1 MNKIYKVIWSKVR
14 NCYVAVSEIAKRNGK
29 SCTSVNCGGKA
40 NRSRGL
46 RMAAV
51 TLGVTAALVGGV
63 GFGTPAAW
71 ADGTITV
78 SDASQPENPTT
89 TTGGTLDYSSGFYYP
104 SDPSINQL
112 KITGGVNNS
121 YGFAARY
128 TYGSGESVT
137 GYTVDVSGAGTSIT
151 SVTGIRITGD
161 SSGKRAASGNRVYI
175 TNGASVN
182 FNVYGADGIGVVSG
196 NMVTIDKAYAYRVV
210 GGESGVAAKGNIVNI
225 SGIKEGMAYTVSDYV
240 RGGYSQSGTAG
251 GTGENEGNK
260 VNISNGAIVGIY
272 DAVIGGSGG
281 GGAISNEVTINKSL
295 VENYV
300 LGGSA
305 SIGSVSKN
313 TVDISGKMDGKN
325 YTVTRSVYGGFINNG
340 IAVSGNI
347 VKITDAVVNENS
359 DYDYSVYG
367 GFVYSYDG
375 TSSAEANSN
384 NVTVSGNSKT
394 GTVYGGYSVAGAAKG
409 NTVTINKNEKGE
421 TPQIEGYIYGGYSEK
436 GTAGGATA
444 EEGNKVTISGGTV
457 DYYVYGGYVNSGT
470 GAATGNKVDISQTS
484 SEVLTRVH
492 SVYGGYSNNGTA
504 GGATAEEGN
513 KVTITGG
520 RIGNRVYGGYV
531 SGTGAAIGN
540 KVDISQTGTEVLT
553 IIDDSVYGG
562 YSNNGTAGGATA
574 EEGNKV
580 TINGGTVGSR
590 VYGGYVYSGT
600 GAAIG
605 NKVDISQTDTE
616 VLTTISDDVYGGYS
630 RSGTAG
636 GTGENEGNTVT
647 INGGTV
653 NGNVYGG
660 YASSGEAHNNI
671 VTVGANSIINNRSNR
686 SSIDLTSGY
695 SPYASATGNMV
706 NVQGTVKGGNH
717 IHIYIKGGESG
728 GTGEASNNKVTF
740 KTGSY
745 VEPGWG
751 GFVYGG
757 YVNYDGNSN
766 AVNNT
771 VTFEVGSV
779 AAAPFNFEVC
789 GGYANGTG
797 TANNNTVTVNG
808 VTVTGRGYLEVIGGK
823 SNRANST
830 NSNNTVN
837 LLGTSKIETTN
848 ESTSTNIK
856 FSVRGSNETN
866 GTGNELHIG
875 GVKGS
880 TETSSANIWTNTGH
894 SVDSSIVS
902 INGINN
908 ITNFDKIVL
917 HDVAWNTDQ
926 KKPVLYG
933 DSISNVKALD
943 ITNMNIYD
951 GDTIKSS
958 FTSGESMSL
967 LSSGND
973 ISSIKL
979 KYNDSEAVSLV
990 NNPVTIGGG
999 AYTDKVIIADLLKFS
1014 GTSADTVSLATDNK
1028 AIVYTAG
1035 ESSVSS
1041 ATFSGTADWSTSA
1054 ALYSNTS
1061 YTFDTNA
1068 TANLAGL
1075 QFNKTAAVT
1084 EDPMGQ
1090 TMTLISG
1097 NVKGTVSV
1105 QPTDASIAV
1114 SLAKS
1119 NTTLGGTATGAAAID
1134 AEAGNLTYTI
1144 NNVALNSVAVTAAG
1158 DTPDALPTGWTK
1170 GSAVTVNTG
1179 ATALDRATG
1188 ATILSSD
1195 TAGLFTGAT
1204 FSGVNDYNDATNNKH
1219 AFASDTAKGVTL
1231 DGTQQKGIKVS
1242 DDGKS
1247 LVYAVNDTKDVATIT
1262 LGTVKTDDPRNMS
1275 GTDFDFAKTTKV
1287 DASALNLD
1295 VAEPLNI
1302 SSPVIPLVTNAT
1314 GLTAGVSVDYGE
1326 GKTGHSQDVPLT
1338 HADTGI
1344 VLNATVTGAVSTA
1357 SGTVNYTVTGGTL
1370 NSIALDNWNGTAA
1383 GTLPAVITGTGVSV
1397 TTGNFA
1403 EPTLAAGQSI
1413 DIITTTTNNFFGS
1426 VTGDKEYK
1434 KGEAFDD
1441 TKNGVTLSGNKYGG
1455 VKTNDTK
1462 TTLTYYAESM
1472 KVDKVAFGEM
1482 AWGTGRAA
1490 ASGYDFINVTSVD
1503 ASGLTFTNPEEA
1515 TGSMDLLTD
1524 ATNLAANAAVDYGTG
1539 KSAHSQEFDKT
1550 LDNKAVVTAT
1560 LTGTVD
1566 TATAG
1571 KVSYTSTGISMSK
1584 FDLANWD
1591 GATASA
1597 VPTGWTLSSG
1607 ATVETAGMTTPVLD
1621 PGKHI
1626 DILQSDTD
1634 NFFANVTIGGG
1645 NEYKAADFTEK
1656 DGGITFAGSQS
1667 KGVTLNTE
1675 KKHVI
1680 YAVGTKDV
1688 STATLSGEI
1697 KWDTTKAYYT
1707 NKQYTFS
1714 DSSKVEFAGDAAFTS
1729 TTDPLNQSM
1738 TLIEPDRAEHAVKG
1752 TVSGSPG
1759 FTVKLNNTTLEATAT
1774 GTAAI
1779 DSGNL
1784 KYTVNSV
1791 TLNQVDVAAVG
1802 SDAVPAGWTAATN
1815 VTVDTENMTLPSE
1828 VAYGTPQNILTADS
1842 AIFTDDN
1849 ITGKNKYGA
1858 TPAAFADTDNAG
1870 TPAVTIAG
1878 QRDQGVKASAD
1889 GKSLVYEVG
1898 TKEASSVTL
1907 GSIKW
1912 ASGTEVM
1919 DGSNV
1924 EYDYTAVTSLGTD
1937 GFAMAFEAPETVDA
1951 SKGESMT
1958 LLKANATLADMAEQV
1973 KQSSYSY
1980 NPVSGVT
1987 VDAAITGKLTTSSGV
2002 VTYTPMANQASKL
2015 TFTNVEWKDSGALMT
2030 RPANITFAGAD
2041 VDTAKINFHNIQELA
2056 ANSRMT
2062 LVSDFGETVGTIT
2075 GDTFT
2080 VGSGLKGEG
2089 AASLSGTDLIFT
2101 AKTAAESLA
2110 PTEATHETVMAM
2122 EAGTAVVAAGREY
2135 VDSAVEGLGLVSN
2148 MAPDGTSTFAS
2159 MGGGVGRYKTG
2170 SHVDTHT
2177 WSAVV
2182 AVGSKRE
2189 HKKGDLEW
2197 GVFAEYGRG
2206 NYTLHDDNGG
2216 RGDGNTHYAG
2226 GGLLAKWTNKH
2237 DVYTEASFRMGRMS
2251 DSASNMLRDVLG
2263 NTYGYDVHANY
2274 FGGHVGLGKIYK
2286 VKGNKDLDVY
2296 GKFFYTRR
2304 NGVDFDAGG
2313 NHYSLDSVASKLLRI
2328 GARYGSNDRKW
2339 NWYGG
2344 LAYEYEFGG
2353 ESRGTVDGLAIRSA
2367 SIKGASV
2374 RGEIGVRLEAT
2385 KTNPWKA
2392 DISIYGY
2399 GGKHRGIGGNVS
2411 VAYMF

>member
-78 SDASQPENPTT
+78 GDASQPQNYTT
-89 TTGGTLDYSSGFYYP
+89 TTGGTLYYSSGFYCP

-137 GYTVDVSGAGTSIT
+137 GYTVDVSGAGTSINFAF
-151 SVTGIRITGD
+151 GIRITDD
-161 SSGKRAASGNRVYI
+161 SSGERAASGNRVYI
-175 TNGASVN
+175 TDGASVSG
-182 FNVYGADGIGVVSG
+182 NVYGADGIGVVSG

-240 RGGYSQSGTAG
+240 RGGNSMSGMAG

-272 DAVIGGSGG
+272 DAVIGGNGG
-281 GGAISNEVTINKSL
+281 GGAIGNEVTINKSL

-300 LGGSA
+300 LGGYASSGSA
-305 SIGSVSKN
+305 SKN

-325 YTVTRSVYGGFINNG
+325 YTVTGSVYGGITFNG
-340 IAVSGNI
+340 TASGNI
-347 VKITDAVVNENS
+347 VKITDAVVNKNS
-359 DYDYSVYG
+359 DYSVYG
-367 GFVYSYDG
+367 G
-375 TSSAEANSN
+375 SSRSNVANSN

-394 GTVYGGYSVAGAAKG
+394 CTVYGGYSDTGAAKG

-457 DYYVYGGYVNSGT
+457 GTNVYGGRSNSGV
-470 GAATGNKVDISQTS
+470 ASGNI
-484 SEVLTRVH
+484 
-492 SVYGGYSNNGTA
+492 
-504 GGATAEEGN
+504 
-513 KVTITGG
+513 VTITGG
-520 RIGNRVYGGYV
+520 TVSGAVYGGY
-531 SGTGAAIGN
+531 GN
-540 KVDISQTGTEVLT
+540 
-553 IIDDSVYGG
+553 
-562 YSNNGTAGGATA
+562 TA
-574 EEGNKV
+574 N
-580 TINGGTVGSR
+580 
-590 VYGGYVYSGT
+590 
-600 GAAIG
+600 
-605 NKVDISQTDTE
+605 
-616 VLTTISDDVYGGYS
+616 
-630 RSGTAG
+630 
-636 GTGENEGNTVT
+636 GNTVT
-647 INGGTV
+647 I
-653 NGNVYGG
+653 
-660 YASSGEAHNNI
+660 
-671 VTVGANSIINNRSNR
+671 
-686 SSIDLTSGY
+686 
-695 SPYASATGNMV
+695 
-706 NVQGTVKGGNH
+706 
-717 IHIYIKGGESG
+717 SG
-728 GTGEASNNKVTF
+728 GVVKDKIV
-740 KTGSY
+740 
-745 VEPGWG
+745 G
-751 GFVYGG
+751 G
-757 YVNYDGNSN
+757 
-766 AVNNT
+766 
-771 VTFEVGSV
+771 
-779 AAAPFNFEVC
+779 APVS
-789 GGYANGTG
+789 GV
-797 TANNNTVTVNG
+797 ANNNTVNLKGATDLSSAFLAGTSNATDYSGDELHVGG
-808 VTVTGRGYLEVIGGK
+808 VKGDT
-823 SNRANST
+823 T
-830 NSNNTVN
+830 NSNNTN
-837 LLGTSKIETTN
+837 
-848 ESTSTNIK
+848 
-856 FSVRGSNETN
+856 
-866 GTGNELHIG
+866 
-875 GVKGS
+875 
-880 TETSSANIWTNTGH
+880 NIWTSSTNNKVEGVRNFETIALH
-894 SVDSSIVS
+894 S
-902 INGINN
+902 
-908 ITNFDKIVL
+908 
-917 HDVAWNTDQ
+917 VAWNTDVA
-926 KKPVLYG
+926 VLEANSVDNIG
-933 DSISNVKALD
+933 KLD
-943 ITNMNIYD
+943 ITGMTIY
-951 GDTIKSS
+951 GSS
-958 FTSGESMSL
+958 NAGEKMSL
-967 LSSGND
+967 LSSGYD
-973 ISSIKL
+973 IRSIKL
-979 KYNDSEAVSLV
+979 KYNDGEAVSLV
-990 NNPVTIGGG
+990 NSPVTIGGG
-999 AYTDKVIIADLLKFS
+999 AYTDKVIVTDLLKFS

-1084 EDPMGQ
+1084 EDPTGQ

-1105 QPTDASIAV
+1105 QPTDASIVV

-1119 NTTLGGTATGAAAID
+1119 NTTLGGTATGAAAI
-1134 AEAGNLTYTI
+1134 AAGNLTYTI
-1144 NNVALNSVAVTAAG
+1144 NNVALESVAVTAAG
-1158 DTPDALPTGWTK
+1158 DMPDALPTGWTK

-1204 FSGVNDYNDATNNKH
+1204 FSGVNDYNDATKNKH

-1231 DGTQQKGIKVS
+1231 DGTQQKGIKAS

-1262 LGTVKTDDPRNMS
+1262 LGTVKTDDPRDMS
-1275 GTDFDFAKTTKV
+1275 GTDFDFANTTKV

-1295 VAEPLNI
+1295 VVEPLNI
-1302 SSPVIPLVTNAT
+1302 SSPVIPLVTNAK
-1314 GLTAGVSVDYGE
+1314 GLDTGVSVDYGE
-1326 GKTGHSQDVPLT
+1326 GKTGHSQDMPLT

-1344 VLNATVTGAVSTA
+1344 VLNATVNGTVATVA
-1357 SGTVNYTVTGGTL
+1357 GTVNYTVTGGTL
-1370 NSIALDNWNGTAA
+1370 NSIALGNWNGTAA
-1383 GTLPAVITGTGVSV
+1383 GTLPAVITGTGVAV
-1397 TTGNFA
+1397 TTGNFT

-1472 KVDKVAFGEM
+1472 KVDQVAFGEM

-1490 ASGYDFINVTSVD
+1490 AAGYDFINVTSVD

-1515 TGSMDLLTD
+1515 TGSMDLLTN

-1571 KVSYTSTGISMSK
+1571 KVSYTSTGIIMSK

-1802 SDAVPAGWTAATN
+1802 SDAVPAGWTTATN
-1815 VTVDTENMTLPSE
+1815 VAVDTENMTVPTE

-1858 TPAAFADTDNAG
+1858 TPAVFSDTDSAG

-1889 GKSLVYEVG
+1889 GKSLVYEAG
-1898 TKEASSVTL
+1898 AKEASSVTL
-1907 GSIKW
+1907 GSVKW

-1919 DGSNV
+1919 DGSSV
-1924 EYDYTAVTSLGTD
+1924 EYDYKSVTSLGTD
-1937 GFAMAFEAPETVDA
+1937 GFAMAFDAPETMDA
-1951 SKGESMT
+1951 GKGESMT
-1958 LLKANATLADMAEQV
+1958 LLKANATLADMSEQV
-1973 KQSSYSY
+1973 KKTAYSY

-1987 VDAAITGKLTTSSGV
+1987 VDAAITGKLTTSGGA

-2015 TFTNVEWKDSGALMT
+2015 TFTSVDWKDSGALMT
-2030 RPANITFAGAD
+2030 RPSNITFAGAD
-2041 VDTAKINFHNIQELA
+2041 VDTTKIHFKNITELD
-2056 ANSRMT
+2056 ANKKMT
-2062 LVSDFGETVGTIT
+2062 LVSDFGDSVGTIT
-2075 GDTFT
+2075 GTKYT
-2080 VGSGLKGEG
+2080 VGAGLEGEG
-2089 AASLSGTDLIFT
+2089 AASLSGSDLVFT
-2101 AKTAAESLA
+2101 TKTGANDLAAQEQ
-2110 PTEATHETVMAM
+2110 THNTLMVM
-2122 EAGTAVVAAGREY
+2122 EAGMAVLAAGNEH
-2135 VDSAVEGLGLVSN
+2135 VEQAMAGLANTQNAAV
-2148 MAPDGTSTFAS
+2148 DGTVTAAS
-2159 MGGGVGRYKTG
+2159 MGGSKSRYKTG
-2170 SHVDTHT
+2170 SHVDSNS
-2177 WSAVV
+2177 WNVAV

-2189 HKKGDLEW
+2189 LTKGSLEW
-2197 GVFAEYGRG
+2197 GVFGEYGKS
-2206 NYTLHDDNGG
+2206 NYTLHSDAG
-2216 RGDGNTHYAG
+2216 RGDGDSHYAG
-2226 GGLLAKWTNKH
+2226 GGLMAKWTNKH
-2237 DVYTEASFRMGRMS
+2237 DVYTEASVRLGRLS
-2251 DSASNMLRDVLG
+2251 DTASNLLRDAAG
-2263 NTYGYDVHANY
+2263 NGYGYDVHANY
-2274 FGGHVGLGKIYK
+2274 FGAHVGIGKIIHYK
-2286 VKGNKDLDVY
+2286 GGKSLDVY
-2296 GKFFYTRR
+2296 GKYFYTKRD
-2304 NGVDFDAGG
+2304 GVDFASGG
-2313 NHYSLDSVASKLLRI
+2313 NNYSLDSVASSVLRV
-2328 GARYGSNDRKW
+2328 GARYGTTDKKW

-2344 LAYEYEFGG
+2344 LAYEYEFDGKS
-2353 ESRGTVDGLAIRSA
+2353 EGTVDGVGIRAA
-2367 SIKGASV
+2367 SVKGGSV
-2374 RGEIGVRLEAT
+2374 RGEIGLRMSAT
-2385 KTNPWKA
+2385 KTNPWQT

-2399 GGKHRGIGGNVS
+2399 GGKHRGFGGSVN